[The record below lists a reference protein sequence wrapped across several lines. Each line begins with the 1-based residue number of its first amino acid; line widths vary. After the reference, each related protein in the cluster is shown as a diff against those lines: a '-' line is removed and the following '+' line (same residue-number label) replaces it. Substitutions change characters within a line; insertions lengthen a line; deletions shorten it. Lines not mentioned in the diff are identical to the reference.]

1 MNNSGN
7 EVAKATKTEATT
19 NFFHPKASAILTKE
33 LTTQVP
39 DLINKRQEAMKIK
52 ICDQN
57 IELEVKC

>member
-7 EVAKATKTEATT
+7 EVAKATRIEATT
-19 NFFHPKASAILTKE
+19 NFLHPKTLAILTRE

-39 DLINKRQEAMKIK
+39 DLTSNRQKTMKIK